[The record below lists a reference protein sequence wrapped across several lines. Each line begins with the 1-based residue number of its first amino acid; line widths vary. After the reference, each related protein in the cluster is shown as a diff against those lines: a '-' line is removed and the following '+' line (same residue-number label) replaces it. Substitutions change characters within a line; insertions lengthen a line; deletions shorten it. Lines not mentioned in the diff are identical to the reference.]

1 MSASAERQASDSIAG
16 SRGTRELPSPKVLRL
31 IMSAYPP
38 LLFAGVRVAHIAD
51 DWTSVRATHRVR
63 PWNWNPNRSA
73 FGGTLYSMTDPF
85 FGIMARGQLGRGYR
99 VWTSAASIEFIAPGR
114 EMVTASMSL
123 PSDHVAVIRD
133 ATSDGGKSITTH
145 TTDIVS
151 DQGVLVARATQQLYV
166 RRVNQ

>member
-1 MSASAERQASDSIAG
+1 
-16 SRGTRELPSPKVLRL
+16 
-31 IMSAYPP
+31 
-38 LLFAGVRVAHIAD
+38 
-51 DWTSVRATHRVR
+51 
-63 PWNWNPNRSA
+63 
-73 FGGTLYSMTDPF
+73 MTDPF

-151 DQGVLVARATQQLYV
+151 DQGVLVARASQQLYV
-166 RRVNQ
+166 RRVN